1 MASLLCGVVLLSTAG
16 TDRVATGLLADRTTT
31 GTLPPASV
39 TEPELAPPVTALARA
54 GASTTRVEAAAHAA
68 GAEAPVMADVLL
80 AAYQLAASVAPA
92 GCHLPVTLLAAI
104 GQVESGNLR
113 GRRLDAG
120 KRVTPR
126 LLGPVLDGK
135 HFSAIR
141 DTDGGVLD
149 GNKRWDRALGPL
161 QFIPST
167 WARFSVDLD
176 GDGVTDPQD
185 VEDAAGAAALYLCWG
200 DRDLAQPADLSAAI
214 LSYNHS
220 RSYLAAVLA
229 WKAAYD
235 DSGLTASLPMDLTQ
249 TLEVRIPTRIAMPTR
264 GAGPVGTT
272 AGGGHGKSGT
282 TGTTGSTGTRAG
294 ITASAPGDSTATP
307 EGPAGSGTTSPL
319 PGKPGPAK
327 PPTCTPAPQPTVTPT
342 PTGSPAPSSTTSP
355 EPSPQPAPSTSSDPT
370 AVPSD
375 PAPPTC
381 PADAPAG
388 PAAPGSSGSGTTP
401 STEPTKAPAP

>member
-1 MASLLCGVVLLSTAG
+1 MASLLCGIVLLSTAG
-16 TDRVATGLLADRTTT
+16 TDRVATGLLVDRPTT

-39 TEPELAPPVTALARA
+39 TEPDLRPPVTALARA
-54 GASTTRVEAAAHAA
+54 GASTTRVDAAAHASRPD
-68 GAEAPVMADVLL
+68 APVMADVIL

-135 HFSAIR
+135 PFSAIR

-200 DRDLAQPADLSAAI
+200 DRDLAQPADLRAAI

-220 RSYLAAVLA
+220 HTYLAAVLA

-235 DSGLTASLPMDLTQ
+235 DAGLTASLPMDPMQ
-249 TLEVRIPTRIAMPTR
+249 ALELRVPTRIAMPTR
-264 GAGPVGTT
+264 GVVPAGTVSS
-272 AGGGHGKSGT
+272 GGHGKHDT
-282 TGTTGSTGTRAG
+282 TGTRSG
-294 ITASAPGDSTATP
+294 ITASTP
-307 EGPAGSGTTSPL
+307 RDPAGTSEEPAAAGTASPL
-319 PGKPGPAK
+319 PGKPTPSKTPA
-327 PPTCTPAPQPTVTPT
+327 CTPAPEPTVTPT
-342 PTGSPAPSSTTSP
+342 PTATESPAPASSTSPSPAPS
-355 EPSPQPAPSTSSDPT
+355 PAPSTSPDPS

-375 PAPPTC
+375 PVPPPC
-381 PADAPAG
+381 PAKKD
-388 PAAPGSSGSGTTP
+388 PAAPADPATGSTTK
-401 STEPTKAPAP
+401 STEPTTAPTP